1 MYTPESSPMAELI
14 SRALDVPLSMKRPP
28 RGTALPPLYHV
39 MTIGLEDPEAV
50 HGSHA
55 PCPAKKVKLGVLQP
69 FVMKGGS
76 VCMCVCVHV
85 CVMLCVHVCVHVV
98 CVHVVCVQVCVYTH
112 MNKAAVMYTHL
123 YTHAHTSHLTHVHT
137 SHLTHVHTST
147 LPWTVTLYL
156 IVPPPP
162 PLAAHVYTP
171 F

>member
-14 SRALDVPLSMKRPP
+14 SRALDVPLRIKRPP
-28 RGTALPPLYHV
+28 RGTALPPLYHM

-55 PCPAKKVKLGVLQP
+55 PCPTKKVKLGVLQP

-76 VCMCVCVHV
+76 VCMCVCACCV
-85 CVMLCVHVCVHVV
+85 CACVCACCVCACCVCAGVCVHTHEQSSSY
-98 CVHVVCVQVCVYTH
+98 VHTLVHTC
-112 MNKAAVMYTHL
+112 THL
-123 YTHAHTSHLTHVHT
+123 PPHTCTHIPP
-137 SHLTHVHTST
+137 HTST